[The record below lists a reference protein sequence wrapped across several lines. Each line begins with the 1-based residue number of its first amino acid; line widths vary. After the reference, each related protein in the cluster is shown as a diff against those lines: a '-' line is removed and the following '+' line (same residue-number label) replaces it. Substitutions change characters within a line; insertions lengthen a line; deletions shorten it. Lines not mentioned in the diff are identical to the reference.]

1 MRVLIADDEQL
12 AREELRFLL
21 MQNIGIEIV
30 AEAKNGLEAL
40 ELIKELKPDAVFL
53 DIQMP
58 KLNGFEVAKEILNE
72 NHKPIVIFAT
82 AFDQYAIKAFELNA
96 LDYILKPFEE
106 ERVIATLQ
114 RIEKELT
121 RNISGETIFKL
132 INNLKMEKKN
142 ARGLKIALQEGEKII
157 FLTPL
162 DIVFAFKDE
171 RELKIYTFDK
181 VYSSKLSLRELEE
194 KLKEFP
200 FFRPHR
206 SYIVNLNEIKE
217 MEPWFNGA
225 YNLKIKLIDGNKT
238 IPVSRNYVKSLLEH
252 LEI

>member
-162 DIVFAFKDE
+162 DIVFAF
-171 RELKIYTFDK
+171 
-181 VYSSKLSLRELEE
+181 
-194 KLKEFP
+194 
-200 FFRPHR
+200 
-206 SYIVNLNEIKE
+206 
-217 MEPWFNGA
+217 
-225 YNLKIKLIDGNKT
+225 
-238 IPVSRNYVKSLLEH
+238 
-252 LEI
+252 